1 MGLNYSLTGIF
12 YNKALAK
19 QIGMT
24 TPPKTLAQLDAVLA
38 KAKSAGITPIEAFN
52 GGATGGLVFPLQQL
66 MADYG
71 SAAAVNNWVFDKP
84 GATIDTPANVKAA
97 THLQTWI
104 KAGYFNPDANAVLYA
119 QMMSNFEGGKALF
132 TFDGD

>member
-71 SAAAVNNWVFDKP
+71 SAAAVNNWVLGTAWNDEMGCP
-84 GATIDTPANVKAA
+84 NWWRSRA
-97 THLQTWI
+97 
-104 KAGYFNPDANAVLYA
+104 
-119 QMMSNFEGGKALF
+119 
-132 TFDGD
+132 